1 MISEKLKEFS
11 PKATE
16 ADQTSFITQL
26 TKAIE
31 AKKVLEVGKVQ
42 HIISINELISIC
54 IKIIVIHTGPN
65 FS

>member
-1 MISEKLKEFS
+1 MVKNCPWSEKKVDYFCYVSKVISEKLKEFS

-42 HIISINELISIC
+42 QL
-54 IKIIVIHTGPN
+54 
-65 FS
+65 